1 MEERDELEEAHQ
13 KRMQDSSRLDRFK
26 VSDELFIS

>member
-13 KRMQDSSRLDRFK
+13 KRMQECRRLDEFK
-26 VSDELFIS
+26 VSDEILRL